1 MASGQFLSPLSNH
14 REDEYGGSRENRCR
28 FVIEVLKTVRAAAP
42 KCVIELRISGS
53 ELSKGGYDLEEGVE
67 LCKLLEPYVDMFQI
81 SVGVME
87 DLFIWI
93 IMHPSMF
100 LPDGCNVYLA
110 EAVKK
115 AVKKP
120 VSCVGALGD
129 PDQLE
134 EILSSGKADLVCL
147 ARSLVADPELPNK
160 VRDGLTAQIRP
171 CLRCFSCH
179 GLMLKTRNIRCAV
192 NPEIGCEYDV
202 LRQLPAKHPHQV
214 AVVGGGP
221 GGMQAA
227 ITAARAG
234 TYRYAL

>member
-1 MASGQFLSPLSNH
+1 MGPCDIVDEQGKKLCQGMTRTQMDDILNAYRVSAENCAMAGFDILTVHAGHGWLLAQFLSPLSNH

-53 ELSKGGYDLEEGVE
+53 ELSKGGYDLEEGVA

-87 DLFIWI
+87 DLFTWI

-120 VSCVGALGD
+120 VSCVGA
-129 PDQLE
+129 
-134 EILSSGKADLVCL
+134 
-147 ARSLVADPELPNK
+147 
-160 VRDGLTAQIRP
+160 
-171 CLRCFSCH
+171 
-179 GLMLKTRNIRCAV
+179 
-192 NPEIGCEYDV
+192 
-202 LRQLPAKHPHQV
+202 
-214 AVVGGGP
+214 
-221 GGMQAA
+221 
-227 ITAARAG
+227 
-234 TYRYAL
+234 